1 MSLHRNRVQ
10 MTVTGTPGTGTITL
24 NAATSGYQSFA
35 SAYGADATVDILI
48 TEGTSWEVARNCTYT
63 NSGTTVTRGT
73 REASSTG
80 SAVSFTSAAIVSVIA
95 TAGFGNDIEST
106 FQSLT
111 PGGRLTLESGVPVST
126 TDQTSKTTIYYTP
139 YVHNVI
145 SLWNGSNWVPTR
157 FTETSLALG
166 TLTSGANYDVFGFLS
181 SGALALEML
190 VWTNNTARATAV
202 TLQDGR
208 YCKSGD
214 KTRLYLG
221 TFRTTSTTTTEDSG
235 FNSKTAAR
243 KRFVW
248 NAYNRVRRVVSI
260 EEDTAS
266 WTYASPGNTRQVRAS
281 ADNQV
286 EAICGLAGEATI
298 DLVAALTGSINVLGA
313 STWTQIGYDSTTAAG
328 VYAAS
333 SYTASYSGGVGTP
346 LFIFAAL
353 KMPMELGYH
362 YWAWLEGHAGTAS
375 TATYYGT
382 SGSIRVSQ
390 LLGWVEA

>member
-10 MTVTGTPGTGTITL
+10 MTVTGAPGTGTITL
-24 NAATSGYQSFA
+24 NAATSGYQSFS

-48 TEGTSWEVARNCTYT
+48 TETTSWEVARNCTYT

-73 REASSTG
+73 LEASSTG

-145 SLWNGSNWVPTR
+145 SLWNGSNWVPTP

-181 SGALALEML
+181 SGVLALEML
-190 VWTNNTARATAV
+190 VWTDNTTRATAV

-235 FNSKTAAR
+235 FVSTTAAR

-248 NAYNRVRRVVSI
+248 NAYNRVKRVVMI

-266 WTYASPGNTRQVRAS
+266 WTYTGSTNWRQVRAQS
-281 ADNQV
+281 DNQV
-286 EAICGLAGEATI
+286 EAVCGLAAEAQI
-298 DLVAALTGSINVLGA
+298 QLHVAIPAAGGA
-313 STWTQIGYDSTTAAG
+313 IGGAYFLAIGYDSTTAIASYIVNTYG
-328 VYAAS
+328 AA
-333 SYTASYSGGVGTP
+333 YTAS
-346 LFIFAAL
+346 AAPTSVPSASL
-353 KMPMELGYH
+353 TMSMELGYH
-362 YWAWLEGHAGTAS
+362 YWAMIEANASAANTVTAFGTNTVARRC
-375 TATYYGT
+375 GM
-382 SGSIRVSQ
+382 V
-390 LLGWVEA
+390 GWVEA